1 MSDTVI
7 AMRLGKLELQGFS
20 AFKVAVQVLDMFL
33 DCCAFIASMRAGGY
47 SNKHRV
53 HVYVPRAGLTD
64 LLMFGTGEP

>member
-33 DCCAFIASMRAGGY
+33 DCCAFIASMRAVGY
-47 SNKHRV
+47 SNKHKVVNIFQHRV
-53 HVYVPRAGLTD
+53 HVYVQGL
-64 LLMFGTGEP
+64 G